1 METAT
6 ERRDNRPKWFLEGK
20 KVEMTFLDE
29 KFRFNWEIVIDL
41 SSGTLIGDALSLEE
55 DANVIVEAVKAGLYS
70 HTPPATLLLGNR
82 SDDLLKNVRSRLQQ
96 EGIPHPVEM
105 ATDTQEIRRY
115 EISTALQ
122 PWESRFVSQEIKGRT
137 KRQVA
142 MEILR
147 SLMGAYVTLVN
158 QVPKKIEKRRKAL
171 PVEATVAA
179 PISSQMGA
187 PEQPPTETA
196 TKGKRV
202 LIAED
207 SLTGLQ
213 LIESSLRQAGYET
226 VTAKDGEEAEQK
238 IRTEKLDAV
247 ILDVVMPKKN
257 GFQICRE
264 LRRDPNYQYLPV
276 IFISSKSEVS
286 DRLWGL
292 KQGAN
297 EYLIKPF
304 HIRDLVATVKKY
316 VAA

>member
-55 DANVIVEAVKAGLYS
+55 DANVIAEAVKAGLYS
-70 HTPPATLLLGNR
+70 HTAPATLLLGNR
-82 SDDLLKNVRSRLQQ
+82 STTLLKEVRDRLQQ
-96 EGIPHPVEM
+96 DGIPYPVEM
-105 ATDTQEIRRY
+105 ASDTQEIRRY
-115 EISTALQ
+115 EINTALQ

-142 MEILR
+142 MEILK
-147 SLMGAYVTLVN
+147 SLMGSYVTLAN
-158 QVPKKIEKRRKAL
+158 QIPKKIEKRRKAV
-171 PVEATVAA
+171 PVEAAVAA
-179 PISSQMGA
+179 PISSQVGA
-187 PEQPPTETA
+187 PEQPAAEVA
-196 TKGKRV
+196 LRGKRV

-213 LIESSLRQAGYET
+213 LIENSLRQAGYET
-226 VTAKDGEEAEQK
+226 VTAKDGEEAERK
-238 IRTEKLDAV
+238 IRSEKLDAV

-264 LRRDPNYQYLPV
+264 LRRDPNYQYLPI

-304 HIRDLVATVKKY
+304 PIRELVATVKKY
-316 VAA
+316 IAA